1 MLTQELGL
9 YMRLHGPEYPQLRV
23 EVAFS
28 RSCGCGSNNAHAPG
42 VCWEMSRGYVYLEL
56 LEHYGMATGPRS

>member
-1 MLTQELGL
+1 MALSTRSYEWK
-9 YMRLHGPEYPQLRV
+9 YII
-23 EVAFS
+23 AFS

-56 LEHYGMATGPRS
+56 RRTLRYGDPERQLTHI